1 MPRGLWSFL
10 SAGRFG
16 PLEMTLATRLEIV
29 LADWAPC
36 AVAIRSVIDGDLADF
51 DLPIDDD
58 ACDPDFPIVE
68 AGGTVVELLCRRKAG
83 VLVLVVPD
91 D

>member
-1 MPRGLWSFL
+1 MWSFL
-10 SAGRFG
+10 STGRFG
-16 PLEMTLATRLEIV
+16 PLAVTLATRLEIV
-29 LADWAPC
+29 LADRAPC
-36 AVAIRSVIDGDLADF
+36 AVAIRSVIDGDF

-58 ACDPDFPIVE
+58 DACDLDCRIVE
-68 AGGTVVELLCRRKAG
+68 AGGTVVELLCRREAE